1 MTKADI
7 VSLISERTHIEKAEV
22 SEIVE
27 NFMEVVKESMSEGNN
42 IYIRGF
48 GTFLNQKRAQKL
60 GRVITKNTS
69 VVIPERYVPKFKP
82 CKEFKE
88 QIKNSKKLKAVK

>member
-7 VSLISERTHIEKAEV
+7 VNLISERTSIDKAEV

-27 NFMEVVKESMSEGNN
+27 NFMEVVKESMCEGNN

-69 VVIPERYVPKFKP
+69 ILIPERYVPKFKP
-82 CKEFKE
+82 CKEFKD
-88 QIKNSKKLKAVK
+88 QVKNSKKLKVSK